1 MTSHHP
7 SCSRRLFLLGA
18 ATTFAGAVL
27 AACGKSS
34 ESQELATTDI
44 PVGSGI
50 IVGTA
55 IITQPVAG
63 EYKAYSTT
71 CPHQGYPITEVSGD
85 TAICN
90 RHNSKF
96 SLTDGAVLA
105 GPARDPL
112 DALELSVADQTIT
125 IKN

>member
-1 MTSHHP
+1 MTSHEL
-7 SCSRRLFLLGA
+7 SCNRRLFLLGT

-34 ESQELATTDI
+34 ESQEIATTDI

-71 CPHQGYPITEVSGD
+71 CPHQGYPITEVKGD
-85 TAICN
+85 VVICN
-90 RHNSKF
+90 RHNSEF
-96 SLTDGAVLA
+96 SITDGSVLA

-112 DALELSVADQTIT
+112 DTLELSVADQSIT